1 MSSLVKIGLGVV
13 FLLGA
18 LLSTAGYALFRGYFD
33 HGLFEI
39 KQVEWSPSP
48 SRRVA
53 VVAERSE
60 IGLRWISRRPQSHKR
75 AVGRPEELGPVRVDS
90 TLNRR
95 QHMLASMTVLGV
107 LVVLS
112 LIAVGVAR
120 HPASAQGAGSGLLRM
135 DIALLLA
142 YGIAGVWVWFE
153 RRPEVNLSMRI
164 GARLGVLLGAV
175 HVANHVVESYV
186 PHRPFVLII
195 SPVFLMLALFGAAG
209 STAWQRTRS
218 LGLSV
223 IAGVW
228 CAITGILITVCVV
241 FSVSLAFE
249 GNAELQMHEAFAA
262 SGMND
267 PGAFLVRNMLE
278 ATSEGLVRMPIFAV
292 FLSFIGAITNA
303 WISGAS
309 RRPAL
314 VAAFL
319 TPLMFGVGATALWHA
334 DSLERAARPP
344 FVMTGVAL
352 AGLALCGA
360 HPTWSAL
367 RRARQRS

>member
-1 MSSLVKIGLGVV
+1 
-13 FLLGA
+13 
-18 LLSTAGYALFRGYFD
+18 
-33 HGLFEI
+33 
-39 KQVEWSPSP
+39 
-48 SRRVA
+48 
-53 VVAERSE
+53 
-60 IGLRWISRRPQSHKR
+60 
-75 AVGRPEELGPVRVDS
+75 VRVDA
-90 TLNRR
+90 TQNRR
-95 QHMLASMTVLGV
+95 QHTLATTTVFAV
-107 LVVLS
+107 LLVLS
-112 LIAVGVAR
+112 LIAIGVAR
-120 HPASAQGAGSGLLRM
+120 HPASVQGAGSGLLRM

-142 YGIAGVWVWFE
+142 YGIAGVWVWLE
-153 RRPEVNLSMRI
+153 RRPKVNLSMRI

-175 HVANHVVESYV
+175 HVANHAVESYV

-195 SPVFLMLALFGAAG
+195 TPVFLMLALFGAAG
-209 STAWQRTRS
+209 STAWQRTRW

-249 GNAELQMHEAFAA
+249 GSAELHMHEAFAA

-267 PGAFLVRNMLE
+267 PGAFLVRNTIE

-292 FLSFIGAITNA
+292 FLSFIGAISSA
-303 WISGAS
+303 WINGAS
-309 RRPAL
+309 RRTAL
-314 VAAFL
+314 VAACL
-319 TPLMFGVGATALWHA
+319 TPLIFLAGAAALWHA

-360 HPTWSAL
+360 HPIWSAL
-367 RRARQRS
+367 RRAWQHS

>member
-1 MSSLVKIGLGVV
+1 
-13 FLLGA
+13 
-18 LLSTAGYALFRGYFD
+18 
-33 HGLFEI
+33 
-39 KQVEWSPSP
+39 
-48 SRRVA
+48 
-53 VVAERSE
+53 
-60 IGLRWISRRPQSHKR
+60 
-75 AVGRPEELGPVRVDS
+75 
-90 TLNRR
+90 
-95 QHMLASMTVLGV
+95 MLASATVAGV

-120 HPASAQGAGSGLLRM
+120 HPASVQGAGSGLLRM
-135 DIALLLA
+135 DVALLLA
-142 YGIAGVWVWFE
+142 YGIAGVWVWYE
-153 RRPEVNLSMRI
+153 RRPEVNLSIRI

-186 PHRPFVLII
+186 PNRPFVFII

-218 LGLSV
+218 LGLAV

-228 CAITGILITVCVV
+228 CAITGMLILLCVV
-241 FSVSLAFE
+241 YSVSLAFE
-249 GNAELQMHEAFAA
+249 GRAELQMHEAFAA

-267 PGAFLVRNMLE
+267 PGAYLVRNLLE

-303 WISGAS
+303 WLGRAS
-309 RRPAL
+309 RRTAL
-314 VAAFL
+314 VAACL
-319 TPLMFGVGATALWHA
+319 TPFMFVVGAAALVHA

-344 FVMTGVAL
+344 FVITGVAL

-360 HPTWSAL
+360 HPIWSAL
-367 RRARQRS
+367 RRARQHS

>member
-1 MSSLVKIGLGVV
+1 M
-13 FLLGA
+13 
-18 LLSTAGYALFRGYFD
+18 
-33 HGLFEI
+33 
-39 KQVEWSPSP
+39 
-48 SRRVA
+48 
-53 VVAERSE
+53 
-60 IGLRWISRRPQSHKR
+60 
-75 AVGRPEELGPVRVDS
+75 
-90 TLNRR
+90 N
-95 QHMLASMTVLGV
+95 
-107 LVVLS
+107 LS
-112 LIAVGVAR
+112 LRVG
-120 HPASAQGAGSGLLRM
+120 AQ
-135 DIALLLA
+135 
-142 YGIAGVWVWFE
+142 V
-153 RRPEVNLSMRI
+153 
-164 GARLGVLLGAV
+164 GVLLGAV
-175 HVANHVVESYV
+175 HVANHVLESYV

-209 STAWQRTRS
+209 STAWERTRS
-218 LGLSV
+218 LSLAA

-228 CAITGILITVCVV
+228 CAIAGILIALCVV
-241 FSVSLAFE
+241 FSTNLAFE

-309 RRPAL
+309 PRHAL
-314 VAAFL
+314 AAAFL
-319 TPLMFGVGATALWHA
+319 APLMFGVGAAALWHA

-352 AGLALCGA
+352 AGLALCGT

-367 RRARQRS
+367 RRARQGS